1 MQSHKDGVR
10 MSAMSLAKIDG
21 GRSCHVAGVSG
32 PDRRRLCEMGLVA
45 GAEISVL
52 KRTSPGSVIL
62 KIGDCRIAL
71 SRGMDSC
78 VQVR

>member
-1 MQSHKDGVR
+1 MQSHGNAADLP
-10 MSAMSLAKIDG
+10 AMSLSRVVG
-21 GRSCHVAGVSG
+21 GRSCQVAGVSG
-32 PDRRRLCEMGLVA
+32 PDRRRLCEMGLVT

-71 SRGMDSC
+71 SRGMERC

>member
-1 MQSHKDGVR
+1 MQFHGDGAGV
-10 MSAMSLAKIDG
+10 SAMSLAKIDG
-21 GRSCHVAGVSG
+21 GRSCQVASVSG
-32 PDRRRLCEMGLVA
+32 PDKRRLCEMGLVA

-52 KRTSPGSVIL
+52 KRISPGSVIV

-71 SRGMDSC
+71 SRGMDRC